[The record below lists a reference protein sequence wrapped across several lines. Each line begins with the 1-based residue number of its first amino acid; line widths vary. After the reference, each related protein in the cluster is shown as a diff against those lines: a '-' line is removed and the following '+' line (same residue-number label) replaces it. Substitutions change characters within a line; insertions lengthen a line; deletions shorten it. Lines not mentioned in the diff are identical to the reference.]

1 MNLITA
7 KNNIRSFFSDESLS
21 SKELKESTS
30 FIIKNSIDKKF
41 SKGFVVIKNLK
52 TNNYKVK
59 ILKFAKSIGFLRVQ
73 NRKKDKIIK
82 VTPKKYKQN

>member
-1 MNLITA
+1 MNLIIA

-59 ILKFAKSIGFLRVQ
+59 ILKFAKSIGF
-73 NRKKDKIIK
+73 
-82 VTPKKYKQN
+82 

>member
-1 MNLITA
+1 MNLIIA

-41 SKGFVVIKNLK
+41 SKGFVVIK
-52 TNNYKVK
+52 
-59 ILKFAKSIGFLRVQ
+59 I
-73 NRKKDKIIK
+73 
-82 VTPKKYKQN
+82 